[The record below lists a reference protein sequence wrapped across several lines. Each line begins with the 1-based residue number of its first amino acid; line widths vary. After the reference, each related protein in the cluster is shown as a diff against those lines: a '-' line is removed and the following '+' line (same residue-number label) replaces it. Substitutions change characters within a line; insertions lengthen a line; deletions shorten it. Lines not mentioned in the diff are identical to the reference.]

1 MLAILNLILSFKNKE
16 LIKIENGIDN
26 CAPIVIGANNE
37 TELIDRYKNI
47 FTPAPIQ
54 IENPIKG
61 NIYFFSGIIILQK
74 GNKHKKTKPILKAPK
89 KRGFI
94 DAFKPN
100 LPKGYALPRKNIT
113 KTIKPVCFGDK
124 FYLIEKGSSV
134 GSSEV

>member
-1 MLAILNLILSFKNKE
+1 M
-16 LIKIENGIDN
+16 
-26 CAPIVIGANNE
+26 
-37 TELIDRYKNI
+37 
-47 FTPAPIQ
+47 
-54 IENPIKG
+54 
-61 NIYFFSGIIILQK
+61 QK

-89 KRGFI
+89 NRGFI

-100 LPKGYALPRKNIT
+100 LPKGYALPKKNIT

>member
-1 MLAILNLILSFKNKE
+1 MVKIINIPKIQNLTGTISVIEKKIKFK
-16 LIKIENGIDN
+16 IKR
-26 CAPIVIGANNE
+26 V
-37 TELIDRYKNI
+37 
-47 FTPAPIQ
+47 
-54 IENPIKG
+54 
-61 NIYFFSGIIILQK
+61 YFIHKISGK
-74 GNKHKKTKPILKAPK
+74 RGGHKHKKTKPILKAPK